1 MARPVTA
8 DTGDTYRGTS
18 MTNPFHSLAP
28 TPHAPTGAVLARL
41 HQASKSYGQVQALIG
56 ASLAVHAGE
65 VLAVLGANGA
75 GKSTALGLLTGRLG
89 VDAGAVEVLGGDPR
103 DASIRRGIG
112 VMLQD
117 GGLPDTLRVAE
128 HIRLFST
135 YYPNPRPLAE
145 TLALAGLE
153 DIAKRPYAAL
163 SGGQQRRVQF
173 ALAICG
179 RPALLFVDEPTVGLD
194 VEARRNFWAV
204 LRRLREEGT
213 GIVLTTHYLEEADAL
228 ADRIVLMAAGRV
240 LAEDTPAGI
249 KSRVSGKRLRARTS
263 LDVAIVSAW
272 PEVRSAT
279 IADGLVELVS
289 DDAEGLLR
297 RWLAADDVLSDLEVR
312 ALNLEEAFLSLT
324 TPALENAA

>member
-1 MARPVTA
+1 MSIEGSRKQAGSQFPA
-8 DTGDTYRGTS
+8 G
-18 MTNPFHSLAP
+18 AP
-28 TPHAPTGAVLARL
+28 LARL
-41 HQASKSYGQVQALIG
+41 AGASKAYGKVQAL
-56 ASLAVHAGE
+56 ADVDLEVRAGE

-89 VDAGAVEVLGGDPR
+89 ADRGLVELFAGDPR
-103 DASIRRGIG
+103 DPVIRRGIG

-128 HIRLFST
+128 HIRLYST
-135 YYPNPRPLAE
+135 YYPDPRPLAE

-153 DIAKRPYAAL
+153 DIARRPYGEL

-204 LRRLREEGT
+204 LRQLRDEGT

-228 ADRIVLMAAGRV
+228 ADRVLLLAAGRV

-249 KSRVSGKRLRARTS
+249 KARAAGKRVRARTRMKLS
-263 LDVAIVSAW
+263 TLEAW
-272 PEVRSAT
+272 PEAFAAT
-279 IADGLVELVS
+279 LVEGVAELVS
-289 DDAEGLLR
+289 HDVEALLR
-297 RWLAADDVLSDLEVR
+297 RWLASDESLADLEVR

-324 TPALENAA
+324 TLASASTFKEVA